1 MGEVA
6 GLPVVVFVI
15 VLVLSIMAIV
25 GAILGG
31 TVIALRRQVQR
42 TREQW
47 AEGGV
52 VIRKGPELANYR
64 GHASVA
70 VPVRGNG
77 ALALTD
83 RDLRF
88 AQLIPRREFV
98 IPLAQITRVER
109 QRVWHGSYHAGR
121 PVIVAYYRDGAQED
135 AIGLSARRTQ
145 DWLEAIANA
154 AGVPVKQP

>member
-6 GLPVVVFVI
+6 GLPVVMFVI
-15 VLVLSIMAIV
+15 VLVLFIMAIL
-25 GAILGG
+25 GAVFGV

-47 AEGGV
+47 AAQGIT
-52 VIRKGPELANYR
+52 IRKGPELANYR

-70 VPVRGNG
+70 ISVRGNG
-77 ALALTD
+77 VLALTD
-83 RDLRF
+83 HDLRF

-109 QRVWHGSYHAGR
+109 RRAWHGSYRAGR
-121 PVIVAYYRDGAQED
+121 PVIVARYRDGAQED
-135 AIGLSARRTQ
+135 AIGLSVRNTQ
-145 DWLEAIANA
+145 DWLETIANA
-154 AGVPVKQP
+154 ASVPITR